1 MMKNLLII
9 CICAILG
16 GLSMACGN
24 KQTESSPEGPEETI
38 TIAADHIQL
47 SGKHSYL
54 IKTAGD
60 AQVMLTNCN
69 KGEWEIEFYLPLNN
83 TQTWDQWKSATPSDT
98 DYDAAMSKIEVQF
111 LKADGSLLDYKLEHN
126 EDNIESLLSAEEIS
140 TENFFVK
147 TYATGTYT
155 EMKSI
160 FSQIKGISISNMEL
174 DQIERTPETQSLGE
188 DENLI
193 DFDGIRENAQEEYKK
208 AVENGKD

>member
-1 MMKNLLII
+1 MIF

-16 GLSMACGN
+16 GLTIACGN
-24 KQTESSPEGPEETI
+24 KQTESSPDGPEETI
-38 TIAADHIQL
+38 TITADHIQL
-47 SGKHSYL
+47 SGRHSDL

-69 KGEWEIEFYLPLNN
+69 KGEWEIELYLPLSN
-83 TQTWDQWKSATPSDT
+83 TQTWDQWKSAMPIDT

-111 LKADGSLLDYKLEHN
+111 LKENGSPLGCKLEHN
-126 EDNIESLLSAEEIS
+126 EDNIESLLSAEMIS
-140 TENFFVK
+140 TETFSVK
-147 TYATGTYT
+147 TYATGTYS
-155 EMKSI
+155 EMKSF

-193 DFDGIRENAQEEYKK
+193 NFDDIRANAQEEYQK
-208 AVENGKD
+208 AVEDGKD